1 MRHCQSLVNHLVLL
15 CALSA
20 LLMSAGCATVDQKV
34 NLGYAPFDRS
44 FGRHSGTIVV
54 SRIDPARP
62 APRSEKGE
70 WLIGSLNNVH
80 GVRQADITS
89 DRNLAEWTTDALILE
104 LKQAGYTV
112 TQAQA
117 MPSATPRG
125 LIISDIESFTNVN
138 SGVVTDEL
146 KHELR
151 FTVTLIKNGDKVKT
165 FGVASRDNR
174 LLPLR
179 VSKAE
184 QEKILLLSLQ
194 DAMKQVIP
202 EIITF
207 MSQT

>member
-1 MRHCQSLVNHLVLL
+1 MGAPETEEGSRESERPQHEV
-15 CALSA
+15 
-20 LLMSAGCATVDQKV
+20 TVP
-34 NLGYAPFDRS
+34 PF
-44 FGRHSGTIVV
+44 FMG
-54 SRIDPARP
+54 
-62 APRSEKGE
+62 K
-70 WLIGSLNNVH
+70 
-80 GVRQADITS
+80 
-89 DRNLAEWTTDALILE
+89 
-104 LKQAGYTV
+104 YTV